1 MNKSDSEKNV
11 DGPNNSRVV
20 VVGASSGIGAA
31 IADALLEDG
40 HQVWMCARR
49 TDLLEQIAGG
59 RENASTHRCDVS
71 VESDVVDFA
80 ASVFDETSYADVVI
94 NCAAS
99 PGPIGPS
106 IETSTADWEAT
117 LRTNVLGP
125 LFLARHFVP
134 LLGGGTEPTILN
146 FAGGGA
152 FNPVPNF
159 GAYAVSKSALVRL
172 VETLAVELADHGI
185 TCNAIAP
192 GFVATEIHQAT
203 LSAGPELAG
212 VDMYERAREALNAGE
227 GVVPIS
233 WPVAYVRHRIEH
245 RGDGLTGK
253 TISVSFDPWGSPE
266 FESNIPE
273 INASSLYSMERINLR
288 HLSDGNL
295 KSMLEAAR
303 KGSSE

>member
-1 MNKSDSEKNV
+1 MNKSDSESHV
-11 DGPNNSRVV
+11 AGPNNSRVV

-59 RENASTHRCDVS
+59 RKNASVHRCDVS
-71 VESDVVDFA
+71 VESDVVDFST
-80 ASVFDETSYADVVI
+80 SVSAKTSYVDVVI

-106 IETSTADWEAT
+106 IETDTADWEAT
-117 LRTNVLGP
+117 LRTNVLAP

-134 LLGGGTEPTILN
+134 LLRGGTHPTILN

-172 VETLAVELADHGI
+172 VETLAVELADQGI

-203 LSAGPELAG
+203 LSAGSELAG
-212 VDMYERAREALNAGE
+212 VDMYERAREAIDGGE
-227 GVVPIS
+227 GVVPIG
-233 WPVAYVRHRIEH
+233 WPVAYVRHRIKR

-253 TISVSFDPWGSPE
+253 TISVSFDPWDSQE

-273 INASSLYSMERINLR
+273 INASSLYAMERINLR
-288 HLSDGNL
+288 HLGDGNL
-295 KSMLEAAR
+295 KSLLDAAHR
-303 KGSSE
+303 GPSK